1 MIGAYRR
8 DTFSQFQIKCNDWQV
23 QTLVQG
29 GLQHMRRNDDPIYL
43 ILPKHRQVFLFPD
56 AIADGIA
63 EEDSISLLIEF
74 SFDAL
79 NDLCKKR
86 M

>member
-1 MIGAYRR
+1 
-8 DTFSQFQIKCNDWQV
+8 
-23 QTLVQG
+23 
-29 GLQHMRRNDDPIYL
+29 MRRNDDPIYL

-79 NDLCKKR
+79 NDLCKNGCETSGIKTPTQFVFCEYKLLAIWFG
-86 M
+86 

>member
-1 MIGAYRR
+1 
-8 DTFSQFQIKCNDWQV
+8 
-23 QTLVQG
+23 
-29 GLQHMRRNDDPIYL
+29 MRRNDDPIYL

-74 SFDAL
+74 SSMRLTISAKNGCETSGIKTPTQFVFCEYKLLAIWFG
-79 NDLCKKR
+79 
-86 M
+86 